1 MCDALELDVQE
12 SSLPVKRTKYNEQN
26 DYAESLKL
34 RKKSFQ
40 ANRYFKEFKIHTL
53 NDCTSA

>member
-26 DYAESLKL
+26 EKTLKL